1 MPLSSSIAC
10 STRSNSLN
18 LAKPFGAIAQL
29 GERVVRNDEVGSSIL
44 PGSTKIQRPTVF
56 SWAFSFVDFARHAG
70 LQPLYINH
78 LCACRYE
85 TRNATLDLRR
95 IHPRAYRG
103 WGDIVAGRAPVD
115 PYAMITFAATHPQK
129 VRLRQYNSASF

>member
-1 MPLSSSIAC
+1 MWVWFSVKLHHQYPTPNC
-10 STRSNSLN
+10 SR
-18 LAKPFGAIAQL
+18 L
-29 GERVVRNDEVGSSIL
+29 GVFFCGF
-44 PGSTKIQRPTVF
+44 RPY
-56 SWAFSFVDFARHAG
+56 AG